1 MSSLIMMAKLWPHGL
16 RRIGISMGFLP
27 FHLVDSFIDIDPFV
41 MSIPRQ
47 VVSKAYAGSLADVLK
62 IGTYLGQ
69 PGSRSG
75 ATTKAVLEVA
85 LKHLTSDPPRLDLD
99 DLDEQDLKRRAR
111 LALASVPILNAM
123 AIAAGA
129 ERVQGVVTE
138 EVEGITKRIRDL
150 STDSIDA
157 LCRWLDFCIGTLGV
171 SLEGEGSPKD
181 RQDRVWKCFRLLY
194 NLLFHSSR
202 YLLPKFLSSSAFL
215 DLVVR
220 IWMDPVHESGY
231 LFFDVREPTIKTCP
245 LLWVFNHCADNKE
258 GLARILETVE
268 IRGQV
273 HRLPYTFS
281 RRARQVREAIEKKSI
296 IPLQA
301 VLYFGILIDTLSCMP
316 RNPHDERISR
326 AMRKPSYIHE
336 FSATLNVVLD
346 SIRESADNRQAKGS
360 LMYLLYQVCRNVHL
374 MYPDGARAFSRLIA
388 DGYLRQ
394 IGEVLSS
401 SKDDGNDRSLGL
413 EALQM
418 VSLYV
423 PTPPFI
429 TRALELARAQPKLL
443 RMRLSDRQPEGL
455 DRVWK
460 DLWDTVDDHG
470 RVLRVWGGEIDL
482 CDNLSGSATG
492 WKIHVRASRGS
503 VRGVRASST
512 VQGNVR
518 RKIGGDGIGGSVW
531 RGEWI
536 INVGRK
542 ANFAWYP
549 HSWRSFHASL
559 LADAFNKGLDTQA
572 MIERMQQYPDHQQGE
587 VLPTI
592 EYSSLAPKLNVQSLR
607 GLNWWD
613 RERIDFKPR
622 CLKPRYIE
630 LPDRSRTGGLADDV
644 KLAEG
649 AFYLGRGSTVFLMA
663 MVKYKDGRYRVKY
676 ATAKFVVSQNLP
688 PNPAWAK
695 AYPRQ
700 ILSRALAGSMD
711 ELYKIVNSMT
721 EQNCTVEVLNI
732 ALTHLGT
739 YDSSMPVAELVKDP
753 LGRALICI
761 PILGAFVIQAV
772 HRNRIL
778 KEIVIERFRDPDA
791 VDALCRWICM
801 FGKLAAPTLDDTG
814 GCKVN
819 WTRHESIAQSCV
831 VLASVVDVDDSLFR
845 SFLLSP
851 YFLDLLIN
859 VWMDEFD
866 NGDESLFIH
875 FDSPT
880 TSPTCSVLW
889 LITKCL
895 GDEDGRPALLDRMWF
910 RGRLKELPSTFIR
923 RVRQLRTADPSRASP
938 EFTIE
943 YTDFI
948 IAAIAELVWSD
959 NNFLKPF
966 CSLNYMGELSQLL
979 DHAFINLRRT
989 QKQRTSLRMIEVLY
1003 SFVTRLCDQ
1012 PTRFIQTWRDLIAA
1026 NFLTLFYQVL
1036 LSLPPPGSSKRQ
1048 YSEDAVSLLDML
1060 AMLSTFRSIGE
1071 EMLKMGAPLKLL
1083 ANCAIPANPL
1093 VDTAWQRLWKTAT
1106 TSAMLYFHNK
1116 EQLRLCDY
1124 PWCDGARLF
1133 EDHPSRQCSHCSS
1146 AVYCS
1151 QKCQK
1156 EDWVKWHQY
1165 ECASARVDYIL
1176 RKSSH
1181 EWYDHS
1187 TRMHHLKWIEFNLS
1201 KSLDTVDAAIPSA
1214 NFPGHAIH
1222 EVLLIFICS
1231 SADYQMQMASL
1242 RDSDW
1247 WEARHSDHYPFSQP
1261 HLERRMSDFSEACRR
1276 GVLPSNV
1283 RLVEVVLRF
1292 GYNRLV
1298 YLTVM
1303 FKRIGGAYKAVYG
1316 LAKHAIREEP

>member
-1 MSSLIMMAKLWPHGL
+1 MISFWRVVVDHDAEALASWTAKDRHLDGVSAGGQRSHL
-16 RRIGISMGFLP
+16 RRARLSASFLP

-47 VVSKAYAGSLADVLK
+47 DSLGHGAAR
-62 IGTYLGQ
+62 Q
-69 PGSRSG
+69 P
-75 ATTKAVLEVA
+75 KAVLEVA
-85 LKHLTSDPPRLDLD
+85 MKHLASDPPRLDLD

-138 EVEGITKRIRDL
+138 EVEGITKRIREL
-150 STDSIDA
+150 PTDSIEA
-157 LCRWLDFCIGTLGV
+157 LCKWLDFCIGTLGV
-171 SLEGEGSPKD
+171 GEGSPKD
-181 RQDRVWKCFRLLY
+181 RQDRVWKCFKLLY

-202 YLLPKFLSSSAFL
+202 YLLPKFLSASAFL

-268 IRGQV
+268 IRSQV

-460 DLWDTVDDHG
+460 DLWDTLDDHG
-470 RVLRVWGGEIDL
+470 RVLRLWGGEIDL
-482 CDNLSGSATG
+482 CDNLSCDRLENPREGKSRQCSG
-492 WKIHVRASRGS
+492 W
-503 VRGVRASST
+503 
-512 VQGNVR
+512 
-518 RKIGGDGIGGSVW
+518 
-531 RGEWI
+531 
-536 INVGRK
+536 RK

-630 LPDRSRTGGLADDV
+630 LPDRSRMGGLADDV

-649 AFYLGRGSTVFLMA
+649 AFYLGRGSSVFLMV
-663 MVKYKDGRYRVKY
+663 MVKYKDGKYRVKY
-676 ATAKFVVSQNLP
+676 ATAKF
-688 PNPAWAK
+688 
-695 AYPRQ
+695 
-700 ILSRALAGSMD
+700 
-711 ELYKIVNSMT
+711 
-721 EQNCTVEVLNI
+721 
-732 ALTHLGT
+732 
-739 YDSSMPVAELVKDP
+739 
-753 LGRALICI
+753 
-761 PILGAFVIQAV
+761 
-772 HRNRIL
+772 
-778 KEIVIERFRDPDA
+778 
-791 VDALCRWICM
+791 
-801 FGKLAAPTLDDTG
+801 G
-814 GCKVN
+814 G
-819 WTRHESIAQSCV
+819 
-831 VLASVVDVDDSLFR
+831 
-845 SFLLSP
+845 
-851 YFLDLLIN
+851 
-859 VWMDEFD
+859 M
-866 NGDESLFIH
+866 
-875 FDSPT
+875 
-880 TSPTCSVLW
+880 
-889 LITKCL
+889 
-895 GDEDGRPALLDRMWF
+895 
-910 RGRLKELPSTFIR
+910 
-923 RVRQLRTADPSRASP
+923 
-938 EFTIE
+938 
-943 YTDFI
+943 
-948 IAAIAELVWSD
+948 
-959 NNFLKPF
+959 
-966 CSLNYMGELSQLL
+966 
-979 DHAFINLRRT
+979 
-989 QKQRTSLRMIEVLY
+989 
-1003 SFVTRLCDQ
+1003 
-1012 PTRFIQTWRDLIAA
+1012 
-1026 NFLTLFYQVL
+1026 
-1036 LSLPPPGSSKRQ
+1036 
-1048 YSEDAVSLLDML
+1048 
-1060 AMLSTFRSIGE
+1060 
-1071 EMLKMGAPLKLL
+1071 
-1083 ANCAIPANPL
+1083 
-1093 VDTAWQRLWKTAT
+1093 
-1106 TSAMLYFHNK
+1106 
-1116 EQLRLCDY
+1116 
-1124 PWCDGARLF
+1124 
-1133 EDHPSRQCSHCSS
+1133 
-1146 AVYCS
+1146 
-1151 QKCQK
+1151 
-1156 EDWVKWHQY
+1156 
-1165 ECASARVDYIL
+1165 
-1176 RKSSH
+1176 
-1181 EWYDHS
+1181 
-1187 TRMHHLKWIEFNLS
+1187 
-1201 KSLDTVDAAIPSA
+1201 
-1214 NFPGHAIH
+1214 
-1222 EVLLIFICS
+1222 
-1231 SADYQMQMASL
+1231 
-1242 RDSDW
+1242 
-1247 WEARHSDHYPFSQP
+1247 
-1261 HLERRMSDFSEACRR
+1261 
-1276 GVLPSNV
+1276 
-1283 RLVEVVLRF
+1283 
-1292 GYNRLV
+1292 
-1298 YLTVM
+1298 
-1303 FKRIGGAYKAVYG
+1303 
-1316 LAKHAIREEP
+1316 